1 METCYTK
8 QEVIVMDTVFKQ
20 ENNSDINYYY
30 DGIRQKLISRLDEIK
45 SLGLDISYSAL
56 QKHLKDQYGFDVT
69 ERTLK
74 DLFNEKKSSAPQAH
88 LIVAVLNTLGMNLYD
103 TLQYPDHKETELH
116 RTVALKNILKPGREH
131 KGNTED
137 NETVVSN
144 GISFLKN
151 PLYLGSF
158 HCYYFA
164 PLSIDNATS
173 NGKYPPKVN
182 YIRTA
187 TLEITQDYGETTAT
201 FTETNPAS
209 GNAFTLVG
217 RVLRLENVDKIYIFL
232 SEKNNGNSFIWLL
245 FDDVNLKKREL
256 YFKECGMMSHSI
268 ASQSQPIFQ
277 KMIITK
283 NSIDLTR
290 PDNDNFLR
298 GILTFDTETIFI
310 SEKEREKFLKLYPN
324 LDAIFDCQE
333 SFFKVSQ
340 YDIINSNRISLPYK
354 DRAEALLTL
363 MSFSNNHTQS
373 VISQERHM
381 HTFFFNLQ
389 GLK

>member
-1 METCYTK
+1 
-8 QEVIVMDTVFKQ
+8 MDKLLKQ
-20 ENNSDINYYY
+20 ENNGDINYYY
-30 DGIRQKLISRLDEIK
+30 DGIRQKLISRLNEIK

-56 QKHLKDQYGFDVT
+56 QQHLKDQYGFDVT

-88 LIVAVLNTLGMNLYD
+88 LIVAVLNALGMSLYD

-116 RTVALKNILKPGREH
+116 RTVALRTILKPDREH
-131 KGNTED
+131 KGTTEN

-187 TLEITQDYGETTAT
+187 TLEIKQDYGETIAT

-209 GNAFTLVG
+209 GNPFTLVG

-232 SEKNNGNSFIWLL
+232 SEKKNGNSFLWLL
-245 FDDVNLKKREL
+245 FDDVNLKKRNL
-256 YFKECGMMSHSI
+256 YFKECAMMTHSI
-268 ASQSQPIFQ
+268 ASQSQPICQ

-283 NSIDLTR
+283 NPIDLTK
-290 PDNDNFLR
+290 PDNDESKNPNYAFLR
-298 GILTFDTETIFI
+298 GILTFDTETILV
-310 SEKEREKFLKLYPN
+310 SQKEKERFLELYPY
-324 LDAIFDCQE
+324 LDTIFESQE

-340 YDIINSNRISLPYK
+340 YDIINSNRISLPYNE
-354 DRAEALLTL
+354 RAKALLTL
-363 MSFSNNHTQS
+363 MSLSNNHTQS
-373 VISQERHM
+373 VVNQEKHM
-381 HTFFFNLQ
+381 HTFFFDLQ